1 MSETSPRAPSGAT
14 KPTIPLRASAK
25 PLNPSAFPAEPGDI
39 PAHTPPFQAFD
50 WLDGVDHVDAATRA
64 LVNDTINVCTGVSLV
79 LRMIE
84 KIGVDNDL
92 DDPEGVVMLSDGTCA
107 EQPYMPYLD
116 PNDCAALSSLAAT
129 AVSLLADRAHLY
141 AHNLRR

>member
-1 MSETSPRAPSGAT
+1 MSKSTRAAAGAQS
-14 KPTIPLRASAK
+14 IPLRASAK
-25 PLNPSAFPAEPGDI
+25 PLNPSAVPPERGDL

-50 WLDGVDHVDAATRA
+50 WLDGVDHVDAGTRA
-64 LVNDTINVCTGVSLV
+64 LVNDTINVCTGVALV
-79 LRMIE
+79 LRMIK